1 MSLEFDSRSGF
12 AQQWDKMEEFIIPNV
27 RPNVI
32 TNTSNDKTIKEP
44 IKITIDKLEVHYK
57 WGENEVDIP
66 SGLVLLPGNEVN
78 VRVVMDTEYE
88 KHDDANHYGIRCQV
102 VGYEWS
108 ASHKQ
113 VCSYSK
119 YYHTIC
125 YGYTG
130 VEDFGEGTG

>member
-12 AQQWDKMEEFIIPNV
+12 AQQWDKMEEFVIPNV
-27 RPNVI
+27 SPNII
-32 TNTSNDKTIKEP
+32 TSTSNNKTNKEP
-44 IKITIDKLEVHYK
+44 VKITIDKSEVHYK
-57 WGENEVDIP
+57 WGDNEVEIP
-66 SGLVLLPGNEVN
+66 NGLVLLPGNEVN

-113 VCSYSK
+113 VCLYGK
-119 YYHTIC
+119 YYH
-125 YGYTG
+125 
-130 VEDFGEGTG
+130 VHSL